1 MDVFEYHGLKGTFPT
16 LESIK
21 ECLSTEGYCV
31 IYGFDRSR
39 LLEFANEFG
48 TPTVD
53 PRHPYPVRALSPQ
66 HVNEANP
73 NTLSS
78 RYGLLPF
85 PFHTDVAH
93 WHTPA
98 RTLFLY
104 CVRPGSGH
112 RPTTLIDP
120 LQWKLSNDELHL
132 LCESIWRSGCVRT
145 FLCTVMEPENNSFSI
160 RYDPGCMIPH
170 SLSASDASMLIQRLI
185 TQSSLIQ
192 IEWSEQTLLVI
203 DNTRILHARG
213 AALQPDTDRVIERI
227 LIGGSYGN
235 VGL

>member
-1 MDVFEYHGLKGTFPT
+1 MGLFEYSDLNGTFSI

-21 ECLSTEGYCV
+21 DYLSKEGYCV
-31 IYGFDRSR
+31 ICGFDRSR
-39 LLEFANEFG
+39 LLEFANAFG

-53 PRHPYPVRALSPQ
+53 PRHPYQIRALSPQ
-66 HVNEANP
+66 HVNKANP

-78 RYGLLPF
+78 RHGLLPF

-98 RTLFLY
+98 QTFFLY
-104 CVRPGSGH
+104 CVKPGSGN
-112 RPTTLIDP
+112 RPTTLIDS
-120 LQWKLSNDELHL
+120 LQWRLSDDDLHL
-132 LCESIWRSGCVRT
+132 LCEGVWRSGCVRT
-145 FLCTVMEPENNSFSI
+145 FLCTIMEPGNNSFTV

-170 SLSASDASMLIQRLI
+170 SLSASDASVVVQRLI
-185 TQSSLIQ
+185 AQSALIQ

-213 AALQPDTDRVIERI
+213 AALRPDTDRVIERI